1 MKAISTKVMLLNA
14 THEVKCRLQQET
26 FDNWTLL
33 KADLQSKTGKV
44 YSDSAFFNWCIN
56 ELATL
61 TLLVVR

>member
-1 MKAISTKVMLLNA
+1 MKLVNNKVVILNA
-14 THEVKCRLQQET
+14 THEVKCRMHLSTYE
-26 FDNWTLL
+26 NWELL

>member
-1 MKAISTKVMLLNA
+1 MKAISTKVMLMNA
-14 THEVKCRLQQET
+14 THEVKCRMQIET
-26 FDNWTLL
+26 FNNWELL
-33 KADLQSKTGKV
+33 KADLQSKTGKT